1 MNKIQTL
8 LLRLFGEEQRSTP
21 AYLAAMMAGGNP
33 TAAGVSVSEESAMRT
48 STVYACV
55 RVLAETIASLPLIT
69 YCRTSNGK
77 ERATNHKLYSI
88 LHDQPNSELTSF
100 EFREAM
106 MACVLLWGN
115 AYAEIETNQRGDVL
129 GLWPLMPGMMQVMRT
144 HPAREGAR
152 GQLYYHYQLPDGKYQ
167 DLVPYQV
174 MHIRGLSF
182 NGLVGLSPIQ
192 LSRQAIGLALATEEF
207 GARFFGNGARPGVY
221 LEHPGK
227 LGDKAYERLLGSWN
241 TTHQGLA
248 NSHRATILEEGMKLE
263 TVGIPPEDAQFLETR
278 NFQVEEIARI
288 FRVPLHL
295 VGDLRRATFS
305 NIEHSS
311 IDFAVHSIR
320 PWAVRLEQ
328 AIRRDLIGPL
338 ERASITAEFQMDG
351 LLRGD
356 LPSRYTAYAQGR
368 QGGWLS
374 VNDIRRLENMNEIEE
389 GDVYLEPLNMKD
401 AADDSVDDP
410 ELDPDTPPAPPSA
423 PSAPARDLT
432 FIYEDAVDRI
442 RKRAA
447 RDIDARRR
455 KLTPE
460 ELVIWWADYRSG
472 DLDAYAQLVLA
483 PLAMTV
489 GRDARTW
496 AADVIRSLDS
506 GTPRDAA
513 GTPASITI
521 NVPPQPAPVVNVTN
535 QIPEGRAPVV
545 NVAAAEVNIP
555 APIVNVAAPPSA
567 SANATQVRTEL
578 ATELAQITL
587 AKKIAKNRTDTDPA
601 TGIMTVFDDDGV
613 TPLLTA
619 NIYADVAGATPY
631 DGTTGVN
638 RRNALS

>member
-1 MNKIQTL
+1 MNKIQTFIL
-8 LLRLFGEEQRSTP
+8 KVLGYEQRNMSP
-21 AYLAAMMAGGNP
+21 ALTAMMLGDTP
-33 TAAGVSVSEESAMRT
+33 TASGVNVSETSAMRV

-55 RVLAETIASLPLIT
+55 RVLAESMASIPLIT
-69 YCRTSNGK
+69 YRYTKAGK
-77 ERATNHKLYSI
+77 ERATNHRLYPI
-88 LHDQPNSELTSF
+88 LHDQPNPEMTAF
-100 EFREAM
+100 EFRAAM
-106 MACVLLWGN
+106 MTSLLLWGN
-115 AYAEIETNQRGDVL
+115 AYAEIETNARGDVL
-129 GLWPLMPGMMQVMRT
+129 ALWPLLPGMMEVMRT
-144 HPAREGAR
+144 RPASARER
-152 GQLYYHYQLPDGKYQ
+152 GKLYYHYQLPDGSHQ
-167 DLVPYQV
+167 DLVPYQI

-182 NGLVGLSPIQ
+182 NGVVGMSPIQ
-192 LSRQAIGLALATEEF
+192 MARQAIGLALATEEF

-241 TTHQGLA
+241 ATHQGLA

-263 TVGIPPEDAQFLETR
+263 TVGVPPEDAQFLETR

-305 NIEHSS
+305 NIEWMSMNYVIYS
-311 IDFAVHSIR
+311 LL
-320 PWAVRLEQ
+320 PWATCWEQ
-328 AIRRDLIGPL
+328 AITRDLIGPL
-338 ERASITAEFQMDG
+338 ERNSIYAKFLMSG

-356 LPSRYTAYAQGR
+356 QPTRYQSYAVGR
-368 QGGWLS
+368 QWGWLS
-374 VNDIRRLENMNEIEE
+374 VNDVRRLEDMNEIPE

-401 AADDSVDDP
+401 AADATPDATPHP
-410 ELDPDTPPAPPSA
+410 ETPANDTPAGEPAA
-423 PSAPARDLT
+423 KAGRDLT

-506 GTPRDAA
+506 GAPRDAA
-513 GTPASITI
+513 GAQPVITI
-521 NVPPQPAPVVNVTN
+521 NVPPQPAPVVHVD
-535 QIPEGRAPVV
+535 APVV
-545 NVAAAEVNIP
+545 H
-555 APIVNVAAPPSA
+555 VAAPPA
-567 SANATQVRTEL
+567 PYV
-578 ATELAQITL
+578 
-587 AKKIAKNRTDTDPA
+587 
-601 TGIMTVFDDDGV
+601 VV
-613 TPLLTA
+613 
-619 NIYADVAGATPY
+619 DVAAPPAPSVTINSPRIAEENQTIERDARGNITS
-631 DGTTGVN
+631 TTTTVTYEGGN
-638 RRNALS
+638 Q